1 MAVEEIPTEIV
12 EVDET
17 PIVEQTE
24 AEAEASFAE
33 GFNETPSFTS
43 DNTLEEVTEKPVVIE
58 EPPVLETKEF
68 EAPPIPEP
76 EVVYAKITDAQF
88 QKLLNDVAGAQDAR
102 TAVEKVRGDAF
113 GKIGGLERTIR
124 QLQEATPVGQAITVK
139 AEDLASF
146 GDMPDIAVKLAE
158 DLTKVLGKFKGT
170 SPAPVVVDQEAENA
184 RITTLVDQRVAK
196 ERLAIEQ
203 KFALERL
210 ADRHEDWETVVGPP
224 TQTTPFRTWL
234 TAQGAAY
241 ETNVLQSWDP
251 RVTSKALD
259 TFKAQSKKVVTAPP
273 KTAVSDR
280 AQRLAEAAPSK
291 GHAPAPPR
299 SKGKTLEEEFNS
311 GFND

>member
-1 MAVEEIPTEIV
+1 MAVDEIPTEIV

-24 AEAEASFAE
+24 AEAAASFAE
-33 GFNETPSFTS
+33 GFNETTTS
-43 DNTLEEVTEKPVVIE
+43 DNTLEDVTAKPVVIE
-58 EPPVLETKEF
+58 HPPVQETKEF

-76 EVVYAKITDAQF
+76 DVVYAKITDAQF

-124 QLQEATPVGQAITVK
+124 QLQESTPVGQAITVK

-170 SPAPVVVDQEAENA
+170 SPAPVVIDQEAENV

-196 ERLAIEQ
+196 ERLAIEH

-224 TQTTPFRTWL
+224 TEATPFRTWL
-234 TAQGAAY
+234 HAQGVAY

-251 RVTSKALD
+251 RVTAKALD
-259 TFKAQSKKVVTAPP
+259 TFKAQSKKTVTVPP
-273 KTAVSDR
+273 KSPVNER

-291 GHAPAPPR
+291 GHAPAPQRP
-299 SKGKTLEEEFNS
+299 KAKTLTEEFNS